1 MDMMGTGLQ
10 QAGLCP
16 GVKGGWDCRAGA
28 SLGPIPAGR
37 RDASPDLTAIVLT

>member
-16 GVKGGWDCRAGA
+16 GVKGGGVAGLGHPWGQ
-28 SLGPIPAGR
+28 SLL
-37 RDASPDLTAIVLT
+37 DAEMLVLT